1 MVSNFGPIVLQAVE
15 KVADAEIILGDLPGG
30 MKSLSDSCLVVD
42 ALGAKMRKELLE
54 EFVQMQLVAYEN
66 LFSHG
71 KQHFTLDTV
80 DRRWAW
86 FKRLLKHIDA
96 KFASIFPPHWRL
108 SLRLCLEFIER
119 TKIHL
124 VLMLSELESKDIT
137 DVHALLKALQS
148 SIRFE
153 QELGEKFNLLKELR
167 QSKEAEEAAQKLLVQ
182 EQEMQQ
188 KLKRDDKLM
197 YIPTDHNA
205 INKEDETESGF
216 LSLANSAI
224 CGGISG
230 VFDKFLGPY
239 VLLERQNLED
249 MLHKL
254 SQDEDTTSEGVMG
267 MDSSAGTYGNVYG
280 SSTNMFVFI
289 KNSIKRCTGLT
300 TGQTFLSLSKEFK
313 TCMQQYVK
321 MLKSRCPPA
330 STVTAQQVTY
340 KIPPGGEIG
349 NPTSITSICI
359 SHYTGLKDIFGDVF
373 G

>member
-1 MVSNFGPIVLQAVE
+1 
-15 KVADAEIILGDLPGG
+15 

-66 LFSHG
+66 LFSYG

-108 SLRLCLEFIER
+108 PLRLCLEFIER

-124 VLMLSELESKDIT
+124 VLMLSELESKDVT

-153 QELGEKFNLLKELR
+153 QELGEKFNLLNELR
-167 QSKEAEEAAQKLLVQ
+167 QSKEAEEAAQKLLLQ

-197 YIPTDHNA
+197 YIPTDHDA

-224 CGGISG
+224 CGGVSG

-249 MLHKL
+249 MLQKL
-254 SQDEDTTSEGVMG
+254 SQDEDTTSDGVMG

-321 MLKSRCPPA
+321 MLKNRCPPVI
-330 STVTAQQVTY
+330 TVTAQQVTY
-340 KIPPGGEIG
+340 KLPPGGEIG
-349 NPTSITSICI
+349 FLTFP
-359 SHYTGLKDIFGDVF
+359 F
-373 G
+373 